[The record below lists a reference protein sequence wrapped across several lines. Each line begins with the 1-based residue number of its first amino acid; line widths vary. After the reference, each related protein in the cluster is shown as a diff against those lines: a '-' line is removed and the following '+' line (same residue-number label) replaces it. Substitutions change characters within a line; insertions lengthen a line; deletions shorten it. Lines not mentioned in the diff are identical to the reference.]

1 MRSAYRLLPRERSHV
16 NNTPGMQQ
24 GNVPVARGV
33 GIAAHYT
40 GTAIGHDIFVASNA
54 QATRAPLPLR
64 SGVFIAKPAG
74 SCTRNY
80 ILIYDRAILCAQL
93 THMASHA
100 GLVIGAGLAW
110 KQFDPL
116 PR

>member
-64 SGVFIAKPAG
+64 SGVFFAQQTNKK
-74 SCTRNY
+74 TQNKKKKKKH
-80 ILIYDRAILCAQL
+80 AIPCAQL

-100 GLVIGAGLAW
+100 GLVI
-110 KQFDPL
+110 
-116 PR
+116 

>member
-54 QATRAPLPLR
+54 QAPRAPLPLR
-64 SGVFIAKPAG
+64 SGVFFARRAG
-74 SCTRNY
+74 GGARGGGGGGG
-80 ILIYDRAILCAQL
+80 RAGPGARG
-93 THMASHA
+93 ARGAARA
-100 GLVIGAGLAW
+100 GRGGGAGGA
-110 KQFDPL
+110 
-116 PR
+116 